1 MSKAIIE
8 LYVDIDD
15 LGKQLDIIFDNGC
28 KKITVERDESYV
40 VYVGDM
46 ARYETKYFIRATISQ
61 GEEE

>member
-15 LGKQLDIIFDNGC
+15 LSKQLDIIFDNGY
-28 KKITVERDESYV
+28 KKITVERIDDYIVS
-40 VYVGDM
+40 VGDM
-46 ARYETKYFIRATISQ
+46 ARYETKYFIRAKLSQ

>member
-15 LGKQLDIIFDNGC
+15 LGKQLDIIFDNGY

-46 ARYETKYFIRATISQ
+46 AEFKTKYFIRATISQ

>member
-15 LGKQLDIIFDNGC
+15 LGKQLDIIFDNGY
-28 KKITVERDESYV
+28 KKITVERIGDYIV
-40 VYVGDM
+40 HVGDM

>member
-15 LGKQLDIIFDNGC
+15 LGKQLDIIFDNGY

-46 ARYETKYFIRATISQ
+46 ARYETKYFIKATISQ
-61 GEEE
+61 GETE